1 MSEVKSPH
9 DSFCKEIMSRLDV
22 AADFL
27 ANYMPPDVVALLDLS
42 GLELLKDSFV
52 DAELRKH
59 FSDLLYRAP
68 MRDGGEAFIYILF
81 EHKSRPD
88 EWVAFQLLRYEVKI
102 WEPMARSREGKL
114 PPIFPVVFYHGQE
127 RWNAPRDF
135 VGLIADAPD
144 EGGTHSL
151 IRYQPWLEY
160 YLCDFSPYAAEEVRG
175 GALLCAYLLLM
186 KYIYSDD
193 LSARLPTIFSSLSQL
208 SPEAAMGFLSVAL
221 RYLSHASHRLNV
233 EDVRMAIQVILGGE
247 EFPVIAPF
255 ALTWIEEGRQ
265 EGAAAFALRLLR
277 KKFGEVSAETEA
289 QIKSL
294 SIGTLE
300 ELGEALFE
308 LGSADELATWL
319 RSHAEN
325 GSAS

>member
-1 MSEVKSPH
+1 MSEIKSPH

-42 GLELLKDSFV
+42 GLELVKDSFV

-68 MRDGGEAFIYILF
+68 MRDGGEAFVYILF

-88 EWVAFQLLRYEVKI
+88 QWVAFQLMRYEVKI
-102 WEPMARSREGKL
+102 WEPMARSREIKL

-135 VGLIADAPD
+135 VGLIAGAPD
-144 EGGTHSL
+144 DGETRSL

-160 YLCDFSPYAAEEVRG
+160 YLCDFSPHAAEEVRG

-193 LSARLPTIFSSLSQL
+193 LGARLPMIFSPLSQL
-208 SPEAAMGFLSVAL
+208 SPEAAMGFLIVAL
-221 RYLSHASHRLNV
+221 RYLSIASHRLNV
-233 EDVRMAIQVILGGE
+233 EDVRMAIQEVFPEE

-255 ALTWIEEGRQ
+255 ALTWMEEGRQ
-265 EGAAAFALRLLR
+265 EEAAAFALRLLR
-277 KKFGEVSAETEA
+277 KKFGEVGAETEA
-289 QIKSL
+289 QIKTLSL
-294 SIGTLE
+294 GTLE

-308 LGSADELATWL
+308 FASADDLAAWL

-325 GSAS
+325 GNA